1 MALKET
7 LFENKKINEQIKFAV
22 AEKQSSL
29 SYELGYND
37 SKTEALDFADLYD
50 PLVKQYAEIQLKL
63 QNGTS
68 ENPVADRK
76 YVDKITGSVQVI
88 KTGLENIIGNTE
100 VWGEMVQNAGL
111 MGGVDLMGTPVSRFL
126 TLTILNGGLSGK
138 SEIKAIDND
147 LNKLAFEIY
156 EKDGRFVERIYLN
169 KLNELSLTQDMFIS
183 IPDTSKENENF
194 KLSSP
199 EIFETRELG
208 GESENVQLTGGVTE
222 VYRKKTKTGELDI
235 KTKDIDA
242 NMVQDFY
249 IVDKTIIGESI
260 QFNIEMNKITA
271 GMLEAYQSSDQVI
284 AFNNNI
290 LAEVTNHYLK
300 PGRALREK
308 EQLKFQE
315 DYKKWYLE
323 KEIGNE
329 FPLGTP
335 RLKDQPQEEVVEEEA
350 VPGNSLPISFS
361 KYHFL

>member
-100 VWGEMVQNAGL
+100 IWGEMVQNAGL

-156 EKDGRFVERIYLN
+156 EKDGKFVERIYLN

-222 VYRKKTKTGELDI
+222 VYRKKTKTEELDI

-290 LAEVTNHYLK
+290 LAEVTNHYIK
-300 PGRALREK
+300 PGKALREK

-315 DYKKWYLE
+315 DYKEWYLE

-329 FPLGTP
+329 FPLGVP
-335 RLKDQPQEEVVEEEA
+335 RLKTQEIKEEAEEVVEQEQ
-350 VPGNSLPISFS
+350 VV
-361 KYHFL
+361 

>member
-7 LFENKKINEQIKFAV
+7 LLENKKTNEQIKFAI
-22 AEKQSSL
+22 AEKQSRL

-37 SKTEALDFADLYD
+37 SSPEIIDFVELYD
-50 PLVKQYAEIQLKL
+50 PLVKQYAELQLKL

-68 ENPVADRK
+68 ENPPAARK
-76 YVDKITGSVQVI
+76 YVNKIVGSVQII

-126 TLTILNGGLSGK
+126 TLTILNGDLSGN

-147 LNKLAFEIY
+147 LNNLAFEIY
-156 EKDGRFVERIYLN
+156 EKDGGFVERIYVN
-169 KLNELSLTQDMFIS
+169 KLNELSLTQDMFVS

-308 EQLKFQE
+308 ERLKFQE
-315 DYKKWYLE
+315 DYKEWYLE

-329 FPLGTP
+329 FPLGEP
-335 RLKDQPQEEVVEEEA
+335 RLKGASVEIEATEEQLPDGQEEVQVEEQ
-350 VPGNSLPISFS
+350 VVS
-361 KYHFL
+361 